1 MLCGCLQHVLTVM
14 TGSAREINEP
24 VAEAIL
30 YYDSKKDG
38 ISVRYPIASDESNC
52 VTQVYR
58 HPHGNLELRQETDGS
73 RFASDI
79 VARLRECSSVI
90 SRVDLSSR

>member
-1 MLCGCLQHVLTVM
+1 MGM
-14 TGSAREINEP
+14 TGSAREISKP
-24 VAEAIL
+24 IAEAIV

-38 ISVRYPIASDESNC
+38 VSVRYPIASDENNC

-58 HPHGNLELRQETDGS
+58 HPQGYLELRQETDGT

-79 VARLRECSSVI
+79 VARLRKCSHVV